1 MEEWRKKM
9 LESQLELEFS
19 PDKSTAGYRLHELS
33 LLNWGTFN
41 QTVHTMRSDGR
52 TSMITGRNG
61 SGKSTIVDALLTLL
75 VPNRVRNY
83 NVASS
88 QAGSRERNER
98 DYVLGA
104 YSEIHDSETGQ
115 GRKETLR
122 KPGETYSVLLAWF
135 HNEAYK
141 TDVALAQV
149 LWCTPAGKIEKIH
162 IVEKRHLT
170 IEKDFNDLGDADK
183 IRKIIK
189 ERNLTTF
196 DSFTAYSKKLE
207 SMLFMDVD
215 LGSRSPMSVFNQA
228 VCIKDVRDLT
238 QFIREHML
246 DDGGAR
252 EKLVALQDRFD
263 DLRGTH
269 RRIETA
275 ASQLEEL
282 DQIKS
287 THVKF
292 LESSAHRD
300 HSGLLRSAIEPFY
313 ANAELESRIE
323 RIEELKHREEAERA
337 RLKSSREEVDRH
349 RDKVH
354 HLERV
359 LADSDENR
367 RLEQVGA
374 ELDRLRDKRE
384 MVSKRAATFERLLG
398 SWERGLVVKD
408 EEAFLDLRRELQE
421 KIPRHE
427 ARVSELD
434 EVHPDLSYS
443 LRNTNETID
452 KLEAQR
458 NYLLEANSNVP
469 VEISRLRDGLAVAL
483 DRDVGELPFI
493 AELVQVVP
501 DEDKWTGAVER
512 LLRPFALSILIPSK
526 LARKAEAFL
535 HENDLGERIAFVC
548 PKTDAKQPKLH
559 DDSVVAKLSLRSE
572 LDESR
577 QTWLRSELADRFPHL
592 CRVEPDKEFHKMPH
606 AIALS
611 GLIKT
616 DGILREKD
624 DRYDVDDASR
634 HVLGWDVDPK
644 QRSLDERL
652 SFLRE
657 RADEAARAVREADSE
672 RAELRIQLKAG
683 AQLLSSAGEFSDVD
697 RLGLATRMAD
707 LEDEERVIVGGSDV
721 LRKLKD
727 DLDSTSQ
734 KLSEA
739 QELRDEVLRR
749 IGGVEA
755 RAERN
760 EDRITNLRVLLEEAK
775 KDLRMP
781 DSPSDAEDDSA
792 EDSLVDSL
800 FAEIEDSFGAPPE
813 EPDDIETAARN
824 ALHSMDEKIRKLEVS
839 LDKFRDQNVAA
850 MQRFV
855 AAPRNQA
862 FRDELPLDLE
872 DGYNGN
878 TFDPFEEVRKQIEL
892 EDLAKNK
899 ERFEQLL
906 RVQVPEEVSS
916 FSEALES
923 HRDRI
928 RKRIDEL
935 NEHLSR
941 VTFDRKEGT
950 YIQLKAEDSGDDGVR
965 RFKTMRRHALEGDL
979 EAEEEKDRRRERYH
993 RVEQFLAELEND
1005 ETWTSRVI
1013 DVRNWFR
1020 FRADEFY
1027 KEGDLRQSY
1036 SGASGKSGGEKNRLA
1051 STILA
1056 TAIAYQYG
1064 IDVGGRRTETFRLV
1078 AVDEMFSKTDDEF
1091 SEFLLD
1097 LFKEFHLQLL
1107 IVQPLDAK
1115 IHVVQKYVERYHVVE
1130 RRDGVSF
1137 VGDLSVKEYLNEQTD
1152 GDDEHDQLPEEESV
1166 PSEVE

>member
-1 MEEWRKKM
+1 MM

-19 PDKSTAGYRLHELS
+19 PDKSTAGYRLHALS

-88 QAGSRERNER
+88 QVGSRERNER
-98 DYVLGA
+98 DYILGS

-122 KPGETYSVLLAWF
+122 KPGESYSVLLAWF
-135 HNEAYK
+135 YNEAYK
-141 TDVALAQV
+141 SDVTLAQV

-170 IEKDFNDLGDADK
+170 IENDFNDLGDADK

-196 DSFTAYSKKLE
+196 DSFTAYNKKLE
-207 SMLFMDVD
+207 SMLFMDMD
-215 LGSRSPMSVFNQA
+215 LGTRSPMSVFNQA

-252 EKLVALQDRFD
+252 EKLVALQARFD

-275 ASQLEEL
+275 ASQLDEL
-282 DQIKS
+282 DQIKG
-287 THVKF
+287 THEKF
-292 LESSAHRD
+292 IESLTQRD
-300 HSGLLRSAIEPFY
+300 RAELLRSTIEPFY

-337 RLKSSREEVDRH
+337 RLKSSREEVDHLRE
-349 RDKVH
+349 KVH

-359 LADSDENR
+359 LSDSDENR

-398 SWERGLVVKD
+398 SWVRGLVVKE
-408 EEAFLDLRRELQE
+408 EEAFLDLRHELQE
-421 KIPRHE
+421 KLPRHE

-434 EVHPDLSYS
+434 EVLPDLGYS
-443 LRNTNETID
+443 LRNTNEIIS

-458 NYLLEANSNVP
+458 SHLLEGNSNVP
-469 VEISRLRDGLAVAL
+469 VELSRLRDSLAVAL

-493 AELVQVVP
+493 AELVQLVP
-501 DEDKWTGAVER
+501 DEQKWTGVIER
-512 LLRPFALSILIPSK
+512 LLRPFALSVLVPSK
-526 LARKAEAFL
+526 LAQKAEAFL
-535 HENDLGERIAFVC
+535 HENELGNRLAFVC
-548 PKTDAKQPKLH
+548 PKSDSKQPKLH
-559 DDSVVAKLSLRSE
+559 DDSVVAKLTLRTE

-577 QTWLRSELADRFPHL
+577 QNWLRAELADRFPHL
-592 CRVEPDKEFHKMPH
+592 CRNEPDKEFNKMPH
-606 AIALS
+606 ALCLS
-611 GLIKT
+611 GLVKT
-616 DGILREKD
+616 DGVLREKD
-624 DRYDVDDASR
+624 DRYPVEDASR
-634 HVLGWDVDPK
+634 HILGWDVDPK

-652 SFLRE
+652 AFLRE

-672 RAELRIQLKAG
+672 RTDLRLKLKAG
-683 AQLLSSAGEFSDVD
+683 AQLVSSAGEFSDVD
-697 RLGLATRMAD
+697 RLGIATRMAD

-721 LRKLKD
+721 LRKLKE
-727 DLDSTSQ
+727 DLDSTSR
-734 KLSEA
+734 KLSDS
-739 QELRDEVLRR
+739 QELRDEILRR

-760 EDRITNLRVLLEEAK
+760 EDRITNLRSLLDDARKELQIPEAVK
-775 KDLRMP
+775 GI
-781 DSPSDAEDDSA
+781 EDDDGETQRENVVEA
-792 EDSLVDSL
+792 L
-800 FAEIEDSFGAPPE
+800 FQEIEDAFGVPPE
-813 EPDDIETAARN
+813 EPDDIESAARN
-824 ALHSMDEKIRKLEVS
+824 ALHSMEDEIRKLESS

-855 AAPRNQA
+855 AAPQNQA

-872 DGYNGN
+872 EGYNEK

-979 EAEEEKDRRRERYH
+979 EAEEERDRRRERYH

-1005 ETWTSRVI
+1005 ESWTSRVI

-1137 VGDLSVKEYLNEQTD
+1137 VGDLSVKEYLNEQTET
-1152 GDDEHDQLPEEESV
+1152 DEEAVSAETE
-1166 PSEVE
+1166 

>member
-1 MEEWRKKM
+1 
-9 LESQLELEFS
+9 
-19 PDKSTAGYRLHELS
+19 
-33 LLNWGTFN
+33 
-41 QTVHTMRSDGR
+41 
-52 TSMITGRNG
+52 
-61 SGKSTIVDALLTLL
+61 
-75 VPNRVRNY
+75 
-83 NVASS
+83 
-88 QAGSRERNER
+88 
-98 DYVLGA
+98 
-104 YSEIHDSETGQ
+104 
-115 GRKETLR
+115 
-122 KPGETYSVLLAWF
+122 
-135 HNEAYK
+135 
-141 TDVALAQV
+141 
-149 LWCTPAGKIEKIH
+149 
-162 IVEKRHLT
+162 
-170 IEKDFNDLGDADK
+170 
-183 IRKIIK
+183 
-189 ERNLTTF
+189 
-196 DSFTAYSKKLE
+196 
-207 SMLFMDVD
+207 
-215 LGSRSPMSVFNQA
+215 
-228 VCIKDVRDLT
+228 
-238 QFIREHML
+238 
-246 DDGGAR
+246 
-252 EKLVALQDRFD
+252 
-263 DLRGTH
+263 
-269 RRIETA
+269 
-275 ASQLEEL
+275 
-282 DQIKS
+282 
-287 THVKF
+287 
-292 LESSAHRD
+292 
-300 HSGLLRSAIEPFY
+300 
-313 ANAELESRIE
+313 
-323 RIEELKHREEAERA
+323 
-337 RLKSSREEVDRH
+337 
-349 RDKVH
+349 
-354 HLERV
+354 
-359 LADSDENR
+359 
-367 RLEQVGA
+367 
-374 ELDRLRDKRE
+374 
-384 MVSKRAATFERLLG
+384 
-398 SWERGLVVKD
+398 
-408 EEAFLDLRRELQE
+408 
-421 KIPRHE
+421 
-427 ARVSELD
+427 
-434 EVHPDLSYS
+434 VHPDLSYS
-443 LRNTNETID
+443 LRNTNETIE

-493 AELVQVVP
+493 AELIQLVP

-512 LLRPFALSILIPSK
+512 LLRPFALSVLISSK

-548 PKTDAKQPKLH
+548 PKTDAKLPKLH

-577 QTWLRSELADRFPHL
+577 QIWLRSELAERFPHL
-592 CRVEPDKEFHKMPH
+592 CREEPDKEFHKMPH
-606 AIALS
+606 ALALS
-611 GLIKT
+611 GLVKT

-624 DRYDVDDASR
+624 DRYDVEDASR
-634 HVLGWDVDPK
+634 HVLGWDIDPK
-644 QRSLDERL
+644 QRSLDDRL
-652 SFLRE
+652 TFLRE
-657 RADEAARAVREADSE
+657 RSDEASRAVREADSE
-672 RAELRIQLKAG
+672 RTELRIKLKAG

-697 RLGLATRMAD
+697 RLGLSTRMAD

-727 DLDSTSQ
+727 DLDSTTQ
-734 KLSEA
+734 KLTEA
-739 QELRDEVLRR
+739 QDVRDEVLRR

-760 EDRITNLRVLLEEAK
+760 EDRITNLRSLLEEAK
-775 KDLRMP
+775 KELRIL
-781 DSPSDAEDDSA
+781 DSA
-792 EDSLVDSL
+792 SSVEVEDATVDSIVDAL
-800 FAEIEDSFGAPPE
+800 FADIEDSFGAPPE
-813 EPDDIETAARN
+813 EPDDIEAAARN
-824 ALHSMDEKIRKLEVS
+824 ALHSMEGKIRKLDVS

-872 DGYNGN
+872 EGYNEN

-928 RKRIDEL
+928 RKRINEL

-941 VTFDRKEGT
+941 VTFDRKEST

-965 RFKTMRRHALEGDL
+965 RFKTMRRYALEGDL
-979 EAEEEKDRRRERYH
+979 EAEDEADRRRERYH

-1036 SGASGKSGGEKNRLA
+1036 TGASGKSGGEKNRLA

-1152 GDDEHDQLPEEESV
+1152 ADDEHDQLPEEESV